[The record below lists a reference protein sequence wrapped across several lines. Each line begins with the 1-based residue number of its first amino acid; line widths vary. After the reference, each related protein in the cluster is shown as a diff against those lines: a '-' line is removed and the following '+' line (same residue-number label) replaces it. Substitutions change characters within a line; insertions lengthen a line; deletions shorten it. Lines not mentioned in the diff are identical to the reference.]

1 MAYNVLKGLVEGSV
15 DQYGDQQIEGVKVF
29 KSTISASVFYDTDA
43 ESPCATLKDVGIKK
57 VEGSRKHA
65 ILSYDGDGIAKA
77 NHSLVYDGKTLDVRN
92 IVASSITGSASG
104 IYNVPVN
111 KFVGDIPANFIKHDR
126 GLKNVEGFLQVNPGD
141 GIKVEDG
148 NVDIN
153 LNLRSGLSIK
163 SNQLYV
169 DPSKSQNITHG
180 GQNLSD
186 EDLLIVADVSRGSL
200 QNTTLSNLYKNYI
213 DVKVPKAA
221 GTRNQIQLKG
231 DSGFSASP
239 NLTFDATKNKLNIDG
254 IVVADRL
261 TSEGALRCEGAVYK
275 SIVRVSEESYA
286 ITEADYTVICDT
298 VKGKIT
304 INLPPA
310 CNNKGRVLVIK
321 KANTNKYKINSYPIE
336 IVAKDSTIDIKDI
349 MIIKMNYASR
359 MLQSDGE
366 NWWSIGISG
375 T

>member
-43 ESPCATLKDVGIKK
+43 ESPCATMKDIGITK
-57 VEGSRKHA
+57 VIGGRKGA
-65 ILSYDGDGIAKA
+65 ILSCNGDSTATA
-77 NHSLVYDGKTLDVRN
+77 NHNLVYDGATLDVRN
-92 IVASSITGSASG
+92 LAATSITGSVGG
-104 IYNVPVN
+104 IWDVPAN
-111 KFVGDIPANFIKHDR
+111 KFSEEIAANFIKHGS
-126 GLKNVEGFLQVNPGD
+126 GLKNVEGSLQVNPGD

-148 NVDIN
+148 NVDIS

-169 DPSKSQNITHG
+169 DPSKAQNITHG

-186 EDLLIVADVSRGSL
+186 QDLLLVGDISRNTL
-200 QNTTLSNLYKNYI
+200 QNTTLSNLYQNYI
-213 DVKVPKAA
+213 DVKIPKAA
-221 GTRNQIQLKG
+221 GAKNQIQIKG

-239 NLTFDATKNKLNIDG
+239 NLTFDDTKNKLNIDG
-254 IVVADRL
+254 AVVADRI
-261 TSEGALRCEGAVYK
+261 TSEGALRCQGAVYK
-275 SIVRVSEESYA
+275 NIVKVSEESYA

-298 VKGKIT
+298 VKNKIT

-310 CNNKGRVLVIK
+310 CNNEGRVLVIK

-336 IVAKDSTIDIKDI
+336 IVAKESTIDIKDS
-349 MIIKMNYASR
+349 MTIKMNYASR
-359 MLQSDGE
+359 TLQSDGE
-366 NWWSIGISG
+366 NWWTIGISG

>member
-15 DQYGDQQIEGVKVF
+15 DQYADQQIEGVKVF

-43 ESPCATLKDVGIKK
+43 ESPCATIKDVGITK
-57 VEGSRKHA
+57 VIGGRKGA
-65 ILSYDGDGIAKA
+65 ILTYNGDSTATANHKLIYDG
-77 NHSLVYDGKTLDVRN
+77 STLDVLN
-92 IVASSITGSASG
+92 LMATSLTGGASG
-104 IYNVPVN
+104 IWDVPAN
-111 KFVGDIPANFIKHDR
+111 KFTEDIAANFIKHGH
-126 GLKNVEGFLQVNPGD
+126 GLKNVEGILQVNPGD

-169 DPSKSQNITHG
+169 DPSKAQNITHG

-186 EDLLIVADVSRGSL
+186 EDLLLVADVSRGSL
-200 QNTTLSNLYKNYI
+200 QNPTLNNLYKNYI
-213 DVKVPKAA
+213 DVKIPKAA

-239 NLTFDATKNKLNIDG
+239 NLTFDAAKNKLNIDG
-254 IVVADRL
+254 AVVAARI
-261 TSEGALRCEGAVYK
+261 TSEGDLRCEGAVYK
-275 SIVRVSEESYA
+275 NIVRVSEQSYT
-286 ITEADYTVICDT
+286 ITETDYTIICDT
-298 VKGKIT
+298 VKNKIS

-310 CNNKGRVLVIK
+310 CNNRGRVLVIK
-321 KANTNKYKINSYPIE
+321 KANTDKYKINSHPIE
-336 IVAKDSTIDIKDI
+336 IIAKDSTIDMKDI

-375 T
+375 S

>member
-15 DQYGDQQIEGVKVF
+15 DQHADQQIEGIKVF

-43 ESPCATLKDVGIKK
+43 ESPCATMKDVGITK
-57 VEGSRKHA
+57 VVGGRKNA
-65 ILSYDGDGIAKA
+65 ILSYNGDSTATA
-77 NHSLVYDGKTLDVRN
+77 HHNLVYDGETLDVRN
-92 IVASSITGSASG
+92 LAASTLTGRASG
-104 IYNVPVN
+104 VWDIPAD
-111 KFVGDIPANFIKHDR
+111 KFTGDIAANFIKHGH
-126 GLKNVEGFLQVNPGD
+126 GLKNVEGILQVDPGD
-141 GIKVEDG
+141 GIKIEDG

-169 DPSKSQNITHG
+169 DPSKAQNITQG

-186 EDLLIVADVSRGSL
+186 QDLLLVADVSRGSL
-200 QNTTLSNLYKNYI
+200 RNTTLNNLYKNYI
-213 DVKVPKAA
+213 DVKIPKAA
-221 GTRNQIQLKG
+221 GSRNQIQVKG
-231 DSGFSASP
+231 DNGFSASP
-239 NLTFDATKNKLNIDG
+239 NLTFDDAKSKLNIDG
-254 IVVADRL
+254 IVVADKI

-275 SIVRVSEESYA
+275 NIVRVCEESYA
-286 ITEADYTVICDT
+286 ITETDYTVICDT
-298 VKGKIT
+298 VKSKVI

-310 CNNKGRVLVIK
+310 CNNKGRVLIIK
-321 KANTNKYKINSYPIE
+321 KANTNKYKINSHPIE
-336 IVAKDSTIDIKDI
+336 VVAKESTIDIKDT

-359 MLQSDGE
+359 VLQSDGE